1 MEENEGSCQIGTGLA
16 ICDFEK
22 KKIVSIREVC
32 WLIALNLIISRKGE
46 KLGRIKNRS
55 LLLKINQE
63 TWWPYFLFLIYF
75 VFWIIIKNILEQIS
89 SIGNC

>member
-63 TWWPYFLFLIYF
+63 TWCLTFCLNLFRVL
-75 VFWIIIKNILEQIS
+75 IIIKNILEQIS
-89 SIGNC
+89 

>member
-63 TWWPYFLFLIYF
+63 TWCLTFCFNLFRVLD
-75 VFWIIIKNILEQIS
+75 N
-89 SIGNC
+89 